1 MCVIS
6 ALCDSVVEGHE
17 VDVATTLAD
26 KDDFFV
32 ISFFLLSELE
42 YVHVLRLL
50 NRSIIKFL
58 LCV

>member
-1 MCVIS
+1 MKWMWLQLWQI
-6 ALCDSVVEGHE
+6 
-17 VDVATTLAD
+17 